1 MPLKNHLNSDGFY
14 YFCSVL
20 YLYIMKKDIIFALLG
35 LMLVSCTPSFFT
47 SYFAKIE
54 DLSRLDGRYY
64 AKSDVELGKD
74 TYQRKAHLLRLF
86 NMDEDIQATY
96 YVDVK
101 FEEPNKVHLTYPILK
116 NDSLVIENKTFTG
129 KRKKKSLEITFSNQD
144 IYIPLVYSSSNIDKL
159 KIGLDKKNNS
169 LLLEKYTYFGGS
181 ILIFGDGFGGERY
194 FPFYKYDEYKAA
206 KPFYKNGKFG
216 ISRANE
222 TIIEPI
228 YDYVYNFEN
237 NYFITGY
244 KGKEELL
251 DIDGKQIISPRY
263 DKIADIL
270 PLYGRGGLLG
280 TFFKVMNNSKIGL
293 VNDSGK
299 EIIPTKY
306 DDIGSHDGYFSL
318 KLNNKYGYATTE
330 GVLYPAIYDLLHNN
344 HADCGNRVYHAAK
357 RDGEEYMLDNEG
369 NEYKSQKKFP
379 KVWIRQITQVCPD
392 LETKRKVS
400 PDEDEK

>member
-1 MPLKNHLNSDGFY
+1 MCTYLLKPSKFRWFLLFL
-14 YFCSVL
+14 FCII
-20 YLYIMKKDIIFALLG
+20 LYIMKKDIIFALLG

-54 DLSRLDGRYY
+54 DLSKLDGRYY

-74 TYQRKAHLLRLF
+74 TYRRKAHLLRLF
-86 NMDEDIQATY
+86 NMDEDIQGTY

-116 NDSLVIENKTFTG
+116 NDSLVVENKTFTG

-144 IYIPLVYSSSNIDKL
+144 IYIPLVYSRSNIDKL
-159 KIGLDKKNNS
+159 RIGLDKKNNS

-280 TFFKVMNNSKIGL
+280 TFFKVMDNGKIGL
-293 VNDSGK
+293 VNDRGE

-306 DDIGSHDGYFSL
+306 DDIRSHNGYFSL
-318 KLNNKYGYATTE
+318 RLNNKYGYATTE

-369 NEYKSQKKFP
+369 NEYNP
-379 KVWIRQITQVCPD
+379 K
-392 LETKRKVS
+392 KVS
-400 PDEDEK
+400 